1 MPGKWSASPSQ
12 ATWQDI
18 LGSSVLMVCSRYL
31 ECLSGCCS
39 WMLRLT
45 KEAKLQY
52 VRNEM
57 MVIIKN
63 AWFRNL
69 WMLLL
74 SRSLHQKQLAVDLNW
89 NCLTQRM
96 GTCLTSEQ
104 TLVIISAAGYAHFF
118 THGKIWDESV
128 RHFPW
133 GCAEHLAEVSPACVV
148 QGLKKRSH
156 LSAY

>member
-18 LGSSVLMVCSRYL
+18 LGSSVLMVCSRCL

-74 SRSLHQKQLAVDLNW
+74 SRTLHQKQLAVDLNW
-89 NCLTQRM
+89 NYLTQRM

-104 TLVIISAAGYAHFF
+104 TLVIISAAGYAHSSPMKRFG
-118 THGKIWDESV
+118 TSRWDIFRGVVLNTLLKS
-128 RHFPW
+128 RR
-133 GCAEHLAEVSPACVV
+133 LALFKALRNV
-148 QGLKKRSH
+148 GT
-156 LSAY
+156 